1 MIIERQVSSSE
12 TGRLTDPEHL
22 PLRVKLSYEARGSAG
37 AATAI
42 PVAWH
47 NDETAAG

>member
-22 PLRVKLSYEARGSAG
+22 PLKLSYEARGSAG

-42 PVAWH
+42 PVAWL